1 MSGFKKFLLR
11 GNIVELAVAVV
22 IGAAFGGLIQAVVAD
37 FITPLVKAITG
48 GAEDSFGELK
58 FTLNGSDF
66 AYGHFLNTLLSFM
79 IIAAVVYWLVVTP
92 MTRLVT
98 MFEKDKVS
106 TEKQCP
112 ECLSDVPIA
121 ARRCAFCTSDLT
133 PAAAERPPA

>member
-22 IGAAFGGLIQAVVAD
+22 IGAAFGGLVQAVVAD

-48 GAEDSFGELK
+48 GAGQSFGQLK
-58 FTLNGSDF
+58 FTVNGSDF
-66 AYGHFLNTLLSFM
+66 AYGHFLNTLLSFL

-92 MTRLVT
+92 MTRLIA
-98 MFEKDKVS
+98 MFEKDKVA
-106 TEKQCP
+106 TEKKCP
-112 ECLSDVPIA
+112 ECLSDVPVE